1 MSLPI
6 SSSPPAAIPLTGP
19 EEGAVNEEEVVSGDG
34 MTAQFL
40 EILASVLPETGT
52 LSPTLEEEGAPL
64 KGLPYADQGGNILPV
79 KLEAMPPAFPLVSG
93 EPGEAKLGDKA
104 LLASRMP
111 PNGLPTELPVSSPV
125 VVAPSGDGVEL
136 SPARGIPLNVEAPLS
151 PVQVQQAVLRQL
163 QSIPASKEGGEP
175 GFFTLVPTTSAP
187 PLHSGGVSANS
198 ASAAPP
204 SFSLSPPMGS
214 PQWQSALGERVVWLV
229 KRDLQQAELKLN
241 PQHLGPVE
249 VRIEI
254 RNEQATIGLSA
265 HHAMTRDA
273 LEASIPRLREMLG
286 EAGLTLA
293 NVDVSQQRSGQGQ
306 QEGREQRERREE
318 LALSGGSGSRR
329 LDEPSL
335 HSAAGRRG
343 TGLID
348 LFA

>member
-6 SSSPPAAIPLTGP
+6 SSSSPAAIPLTGP
-19 EEGAVNEEEVVSGDG
+19 EEGVVNEEEVVPGDG

-40 EILASVLPETGT
+40 EILASVLPETGAV
-52 LSPTLEEEGAPL
+52 SPTPEEEGAPL

-79 KLEAMPPAFPLVSG
+79 KLNAMPPAFPLVSG
-93 EPGEAKLGDKA
+93 ELGEVKLGDKV
-104 LLASRMP
+104 LFASRMP
-111 PNGLPTELPVSSPV
+111 PNGLPTELHVSTSLAV
-125 VVAPSGDGVEL
+125 VPSGDGAEL
-136 SPARGIPLNVEAPLS
+136 LPTRGLPLNVEAPLS
-151 PVQVQQAVLRQL
+151 SVQVQQAVLRQL
-163 QSIPASKEGGEP
+163 QSIPASKEWGEP
-175 GFFTLVPTTSAP
+175 GFTLVPATSAP
-187 PLHSGGVSANS
+187 PLQSGGMPANN

-214 PQWQSALGERVVWLV
+214 PQWQNALGERVVWLV

-265 HHAMTRDA
+265 HHAVTRDA

-306 QEGREQRERREE
+306 QGGREQRERREE

-335 HSAAGRRG
+335 HPAAGRRG
-343 TGLID
+343 RGLID